1 MNAALRHKTKLLYP
15 KYGRRYG
22 RTSGGQKAYDVVEA
36 CILFLKRG
44 NRLCDHCKAMILE
57 ILTNLAPALRR
68 NAKLVTSFDEAFTF
82 QAIDLVNTMLHP
94 NTEGHS
100 Q

>member
-1 MNAALRHKTKLLYP
+1 MHPVPKTWE
-15 KYGRRYG
+15 
-22 RTSGGQKAYDVVEA
+22 QV
-36 CILFLKRG
+36 
-44 NRLCDHCKAMILE
+44 CDHCKAMILE

>member
-1 MNAALRHKTKLLYP
+1 
-15 KYGRRYG
+15 
-22 RTSGGQKAYDVVEA
+22 
-36 CILFLKRG
+36 
-44 NRLCDHCKAMILE
+44 MILE